1 MVDRAVFQPFL
12 EQLAASIARYQPADP
27 LDANTLLGPL
37 ISDAAFV
44 LDTTLNPFEMKA
56 PPTREETLASIAATI
71 TELRKVAGN
80 AMTEPT
86 QSARRLA
93 DALDMLMHKGNAV
106 LDQAE
111 KVLVPGLTTT
121 LDRLRATL
129 SAQTV
134 DLKAVP
140 ADVKA
145 DWLAKDGRR
154 IEAASFHNRP
164 VWFSSEALTK
174 HALARR
180 RTVADQLAWAM
191 FVAFM
196 IAIPMFGL
204 ALARANLRRK
214 QIDRA
219 GALRAALVFGVAMLI
234 ALVFDAHHP
243 MTFVDEWIIGS
254 WHIAQA
260 TFWALIT
267 AIVYVALEPVVRR
280 RWPQILIS

>member
-1 MVDRAVFQPFL
+1 VLRERA
-12 EQLAASIARYQPADP
+12 R
-27 LDANTLLGPL
+27 
-37 ISDAAFV
+37 
-44 LDTTLNPFEMKA
+44 
-56 PPTREETLASIAATI
+56 ETLANAG
-71 TELRKVAGN
+71 LRG
-80 AMTEPT
+80 
-86 QSARRLA
+86 R
-93 DALDMLMHKGNAV
+93 
-106 LDQAE
+106 
-111 KVLVPGLTTT
+111 
-121 LDRLRATL
+121 
-129 SAQTV
+129 
-134 DLKAVP
+134 P
-140 ADVKA
+140 ADSDLFIEQKRDGLIAVYRQSKSAMRVRYA
-145 DWLAKDGRR
+145 DGVLKSDDPPLREGMANVRLDASGALLAFTIVPSEADDGAIVEPKWDPFLNAAGFDASALHATAPRQMAPVDTDHKFAWLAKDGRR